1 MAKNNPSKRQ
11 KSDSSARSVFV
22 YTAGAR
28 RSVPKDVVRVKFDPS
43 VVEVA
48 NCAFENCCTR
58 LREVVLNNG
67 LQKVGYFAFSNC
79 TSLQDI
85 TFPSSITEIGEGAFV
100 NCENLRELVLNNGL
114 QKIGKYAFYNC
125 KSLESIALPSSI
137 TEIADSAFFN
147 CQNLRELVLNV
158 GLQKIGEF
166 AFWKCTSLECISLPS
181 SITDVGDCA
190 FVYCENLREVIL
202 HEGMGKIGMGA
213 FSNCTSLQG
222 ITLPSSITEVGNF
235 AFDNCENL
243 REVILHEGMG
253 KIGRNAFYN
262 CVSLE
267 VFRVPLLSRR
277 LVLLAVNWRE
287 LNNKVNELCGVVE
300 WGNARELFVPATAM
314 EHGNNW
320 ENIRDILS
328 KIERT
333 VSCYEMKEATTI
345 YELALW
351 KSKLDD
357 AGNITA
363 NRRDHRVTVPGPVQN
378 TILEYLL
385 GKRKSRSVN

>member
-1 MAKNNPSKRQ
+1 M
-11 KSDSSARSVFV
+11 
-22 YTAGAR
+22 YTGGAR

-202 HEGMGKIGMGA
+202 HEGMGKIG
-213 FSNCTSLQG
+213 
-222 ITLPSSITEVGNF
+222 
-235 AFDNCENL
+235 
-243 REVILHEGMG
+243 
-253 KIGRNAFYN
+253 RNAFYN

-363 NRRDHRVTVPGPVQN
+363 NRSDHRVTVPGPVQN